1 MGDRFE
7 EWKSNDVIQ
16 MGMGEDDATLESIF
30 TQQLISQAP
39 NSRTRIHNND
49 LIILGSNLKTGGVSP
64 ILEVLLT

>member
-16 MGMGEDDATLESIF
+16 MGMGEDDAIFESIF

-39 NSRTRIHNND
+39 NSRTRIYNND
-49 LIILGSNLKTGGVSP
+49 LIILASNLKTGGVSP